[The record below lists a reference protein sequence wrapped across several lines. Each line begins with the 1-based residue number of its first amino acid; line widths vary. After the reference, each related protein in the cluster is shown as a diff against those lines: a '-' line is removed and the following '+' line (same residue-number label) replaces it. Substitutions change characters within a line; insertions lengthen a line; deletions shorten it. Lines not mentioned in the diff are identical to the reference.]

1 MFSSIRHGRNGAA
14 RASWVAVL
22 AGLTV
27 VISGCQDSTAPVSA
41 AAPSVTLAQPSFTK
55 MVNGAPIP
63 NEYIVVLKSSVSDV
77 PGKAKGLLKN
87 GSLERTYGKAMKGF
101 LAHMSSVEA
110 ASIANDPSVAY
121 VEQDRVMQASD
132 VESGAPW
139 GLDRI
144 DQTTL
149 PLSGTY
155 TYSATGAGVHAYI
168 IDTGIRHTHHEF
180 GGRVVPAFT
189 SINDSYGADGCHW
202 HGTHVAGTVGGA
214 TAGVAKGVTLY
225 SVRVLDC
232 TGSGTTSGVI
242 AGVDWVTANRI
253 LPAVANM
260 SMDGS
265 LSQAL
270 NDAMQRS
277 IDAGVTYVVAAGN
290 SARDACSSSPGSM
303 TNAITVGA
311 SMDTDAQAGF
321 SNYGTCI
328 DVFAP
333 GYNVLSATSY
343 DDVSM
348 MSATG
353 TSMASPHVAGIAA
366 LYLQAN
372 PSATPLQVTNAILS
386 NATANVMTGL
396 GTGSPNLLAHVV
408 ASAEAITPPAPTQPL
423 TLPPPTSPPSNT
435 PSGTTSVPTASFT
448 YSCNNKANCSFDASS
463 SKSNVAMKSY
473 AWSFGD
479 GASKPAGPGAKVSH
493 DYAGK
498 GTYSEVVTLTVV
510 DKNGA
515 SGSVTQTINIV
526 NAK

>member
-1 MFSSIRHGRNGAA
+1 
-14 RASWVAVL
+14 
-22 AGLTV
+22 
-27 VISGCQDSTAPVSA
+27 
-41 AAPSVTLAQPSFTK
+41 
-55 MVNGAPIP
+55 
-63 NEYIVVLKSSVSDV
+63 
-77 PGKAKGLLKN
+77 
-87 GSLERTYGKAMKGF
+87 MKGF

-144 DQTTL
+144 DQTSL

-155 TYSATGAGVHAYI
+155 TYSQTGAGVHAYI
-168 IDTGIRHTHHEF
+168 IDTGIRHTHKEF
-180 GGRVVPAFT
+180 GGRVVPAFS
-189 SINDSYGADGCHW
+189 SISDSYGPDGCHW

-277 IDAGVTYVVAAGN
+277 IDAGVTYVVSAGN
-290 SARDACSSSPGSM
+290 SARDACLSSPGSM

-333 GYNVLSATSY
+333 GYSVLSATNY

-348 MSATG
+348 MSASG

-372 PSATPLQVTNAILS
+372 PSATPTQVTNAIVS

-408 ASAEAITPPAPTQPL
+408 ATTDAIAPPAPTSPL
-423 TLPPPTSPPSNT
+423 TLPPPTSPAPTSPT
-435 PSGTTSVPTASFT
+435 GTTALPTADFT
-448 YSCNNKANCSFDASS
+448 YSCNNKANCSFNGSG
-463 SKSNVAMKSY
+463 SKSTVSIKTY

-479 GASKPAGPGAKVSH
+479 GASKAPQGNPKVSH

-498 GTYSEVVTLTVV
+498 GTYTEQVTLTVV
-510 DKNGA
+510 DASGA
-515 SGSVTQTINIV
+515 SGSVTKTINIV
-526 NAK
+526 NAW

>member
-1 MFSSIRHGRNGAA
+1 MFSSIRHGRNGAVG
-14 RASWVAVL
+14 ASWLVVL

-27 VISGCQDSTAPVSA
+27 VISGCQDSTAPTSA
-41 AAPSVTLAQPSFTK
+41 AAPGLAITQPSFTK
-55 MVNGAPIP
+55 MVTGAPIP
-63 NEYIVVLKSSVSDV
+63 DEYIVVLKSSVSDV
-77 PGKAKGLLKN
+77 SGKANGLLKQ
-87 GSLERTYGKAMKGF
+87 GKLERTYAKAMKGF

-121 VEQDRVMQASD
+121 VEQDRVMQASGI
-132 VESGAPW
+132 ETGAPW

-144 DQTTL
+144 DQTAL

-155 TYSATGAGVHAYI
+155 SYSATGAGVHAYI
-168 IDTGIRHTHHEF
+168 IDTGIRHTHQEF
-180 GGRVVPAFT
+180 GGRVVPAF
-189 SINDSYGADGCHW
+189 SSVADSYGPDGCHW

-232 TGSGTTSGVI
+232 TGSGTTAGVI
-242 AGVDWVTANRI
+242 AGVDWVTANRV

-277 IDAGVTYVVAAGN
+277 IDAGVTYVVSAGN
-290 SARDACSSSPGSM
+290 SAKDACLSSPGSM

-328 DVFAP
+328 DIFAP
-333 GYNVLSATSY
+333 GYNVLSATNY

-353 TSMASPHVAGIAA
+353 TSMASPHVAGVAA

-372 PSATPLQVTNAILS
+372 PSATPAQVTAAIIS
-386 NATANVMTGL
+386 NGTANVMTGL
-396 GTGSPNLLAHVV
+396 GAASPNLLLHTIGSAVV
-408 ASAEAITPPAPTQPL
+408 TTPPPSIDTTTVPT
-423 TLPPPTSPPSNT
+423 TPPTAP
-435 PSGTTSVPTASFT
+435 GTTSLPAANFT
-448 YSCNNKANCSFDASS
+448 YTCNNTAKCSFDGSS

-473 AWSFGD
+473 AWTFGD
-479 GASKPAGPGAKVSH
+479 GASAKAGPGAKTSH
-493 DYAGK
+493 DYSAK
-498 GTYSEVVTLTVV
+498 GTYNVVVTLVVV
-510 DKNGA
+510 DKNGV
-515 SGSVTQTINIV
+515 SGSVSKTISFV
-526 NAK
+526 NVR